1 MLSGVCSVDYVSP
14 DPRRV
19 PGTEQAGNKHL
30 LKQMNEEGF
39 FWARAQYTIPVGR
52 DNGAKEKKMH
62 TWSLAARREV

>member
-1 MLSGVCSVDYVSP
+1 MQSGVCSVAYVSP

-39 FWARAQYTIPVGR
+39 CWARAQYTISVGC